1 MLKVGL
7 TGGIGSGKTTVA
19 RLFALLGVPVYNADD
34 AAKRLMQEDAG
45 LRASIIAAFSG
56 EAYPDGKLDR
66 AFLAKQVFN
75 DPVRLA
81 QLNALVHP
89 ATISDATRWMQ
100 EQTAPYT
107 LKEAALLFESGSDKG
122 LDLVIGVDAPEDIR
136 IRRVMAREQTTEEE
150 VRKRLD
156 KQMPEHEKLHR
167 CNFILHNDERQMLI
181 PQVIALHEKLT
192 ALAAA
197 PHQNA

>member
-7 TGGIGSGKTTVA
+7 TGGIGSGKTTA
-19 RLFALLGVPVYNADD
+19 AKLFALLGVPVYNADD
-34 AAKRLMQEDAG
+34 AAKRLMQDDAG
-45 LRASIIAAFSG
+45 LKAAIIAIFG
-56 EAYPDGKLDR
+56 EDTYPDGKLDR
-66 AFLAKQVFN
+66 ALLAKQVFN
-75 DPVRLA
+75 DPARLA

-89 ATISDATRWMQ
+89 ATIADAARWMQ

-122 LDLVIGVDAPEDIR
+122 LDLVIGVDAPEALR
-136 IRRVMAREQTTEEE
+136 IQRVMAREQTTEEE

-156 KQMPEHEKLHR
+156 KQMPENEKLHR

-181 PQVIALHEKLT
+181 PQVIALHQKLT

-197 PHQNA
+197 PQ

>member
-7 TGGIGSGKTTVA
+7 TGGIGSGKTTVSK
-19 RLFALLGVPVYNADD
+19 LFALLGVPVYNADD
-34 AAKRLMQEDAG
+34 AAKRLMQEDES
-45 LRASIIAAFSG
+45 LRNSIIDTFGA
-56 EAYPDGKLDR
+56 ETYPDGRLDR
-66 AFLAKQVFN
+66 AYLAGQVFN
-75 DPVRLA
+75 DPVKLA

-89 ATISDATRWMQ
+89 ATIADAAGWMRA
-100 EQTAPYT
+100 QTAPYT
-107 LKEAALLFESGSDKG
+107 VKEAALLFESGSDKA
-122 LDLVIGVDAPEDIR
+122 LDLVIGVDTPEELR
-136 IRRVMAREQTTEEE
+136 IRRVMERDHTTAEE

-167 CNFILHNDERQMLI
+167 CNFILHNDEKQMLI

-197 PHQNA
+197 PH

>member
-1 MLKVGL
+1 MLKIGL

-34 AAKRLMQEDAG
+34 AAKRLMQQDEG
-45 LRASIIAAFSG
+45 LKASIIEAFG
-56 EAYPDGKLDR
+56 ADVYPGGNLDR
-66 AFLAKQVFN
+66 AHLAKLVFN
-75 DPVRLA
+75 EPARLA
-81 QLNALVHP
+81 QLNAMVHP
-89 ATISDATRWMQ
+89 ATIADAAAWMRAQ
-100 EQTAPYT
+100 DAPYT
-107 LKEAALLFESGSDKG
+107 LKEAALLFESGAEKD
-122 LDLVIGVDAPEDIR
+122 LDLVIGVDAPEDLR
-136 IRRVMAREQTTEEE
+136 ILRVMAREKTTEEE

-181 PQVIALHEKLT
+181 PQVITLHEKLT

-197 PHQNA
+197 PH